1 MTNAEWNETVQRNYN
16 QWSIEEREKAM
27 RLYHQRQQ
35 MKSELQN
42 QMQQKAER
50 DRANRY
56 SERAKHQQQLAEIEK
71 KLIQDQITAMQHDEK
86 IR

>member
-16 QWSIEEREKAM
+16 QWSIEERDKAM

-42 QMQQKAER
+42 QMHQKAER

-71 KLIQDQITAMQHDEK
+71 KLIQDQVTAMQHDEK

>member
-1 MTNAEWNETVQRNYN
+1 
-16 QWSIEEREKAM
+16 
-27 RLYHQRQQ
+27 

-42 QMQQKAER
+42 QMHQKAER
-50 DRANRY
+50 DRANRF

-71 KLIQDQITAMQHDEK
+71 KLIQDQVTAMQHDQK